1 MAFYSVVAAFFYN
14 FQHRECNFWLVLN
27 RPIWIQRILFC
38 IRDWLIHVKHWSDS
52 KILALLQHLYFI
64 FGHVLF
70 FMILLFENLPEHIFF
85 KCLYYFLSWPI
96 QFWIYLILFYF
107 FQICQEE
114 YILIFGEFYF
124 KISILLF
131 VRTSSIQFWKNLAGG
146 EERKKNMTS
155 SERSVRCQVG
165 IWILVPTLV
174 WLSKDRLFKWVFLSI
189 IHLTLKPSSF

>member
-1 MAFYSVVAAFFYN
+1 MS
-14 FQHRECNFWLVLN
+14 FWLVLN
-27 RPIWIQRILFC
+27 RPILIQRILFY
-38 IRDWLIHVKHWSDS
+38 IGNGLIHVKHSLYS
-52 KILALLQHLYFI
+52 EFLALLQYFYFILLSPEHLIFI

-70 FMILLFENLPEHIFF
+70 FMILLFENLPE
-85 KCLYYFLSWPI
+85 CLYYFLSWPI